1 MESEVILHNSSVYTQ
16 HVCSTQG
23 CEWKIIVEMLESS
36 FKNKSQ
42 SNFLEEIFRPVDSK
56 TEKCSIWNA
65 AQSWCL
71 GFTIQTTPY
80 CLHQNIF

>member
-42 SNFLEEIFRPVDSK
+42 SNFLEEIFGPVDSK
-56 TEKCSIWNA
+56 SIRLRSA
-65 AQSWCL
+65 AFEMQLSH
-71 GFTIQTTPY
+71 GV
-80 CLHQNIF
+80 